1 MSAGRTTPP
10 LPRSPRPP
18 QTGPSLAGD
27 GQAKLRQ
34 SAFSAWLSL
43 LASGGTLVCC
53 ALPAL
58 LVMLGAGAALSGL
71 VSAVPQFVWLSE
83 HKGWVFGSASVL
95 MLAGG
100 WLQWRNRTAP
110 CPLDPQL
117 RAACLR
123 TRRWSLGVYLA
134 SLLLLAVGAAF
145 AFVLP
150 WLMGATAGG

>member
-1 MSAGRTTPP
+1 MAPIAD
-10 LPRSPRPP
+10 
-18 QTGPSLAGD
+18 AGD
-27 GQAKLRQ
+27 GRTQLRQ
-34 SAFSAWLSL
+34 SALAAWLSL
-43 LASGGTLVCC
+43 LASSGTLVCC

-71 VSAVPQFVWLSE
+71 VAAVPQIVWLSE
-83 HKGWVFGSASVL
+83 HKGWVFGTASVL

-100 WLQWRNRTAP
+100 VLQWRNRTAP

-123 TRRWSLGVYLA
+123 TRRWSLVVYA
-134 SLLLLAVGAAF
+134 VSLVLLAIGAAF

-150 WLMGATAGG
+150 ALMGSGAD

>member
-1 MSAGRTTPP
+1 MSADRLATADDGR
-10 LPRSPRPP
+10 
-18 QTGPSLAGD
+18 A
-27 GQAKLRQ
+27 ALRQ

-43 LASGGTLVCC
+43 LASSGTLVCC

-71 VSAVPQFVWLSE
+71 VSAVPQIVWLSE
-83 HKGWVFGSASVL
+83 HKGWVFGTASVL

-100 WLQWRNRTAP
+100 VLQWRNRSAP

-117 RAACLR
+117 RDACLR
-123 TRRWSLGVYLA
+123 TRRWSLAVYGV
-134 SLLLLAVGAAF
+134 SLLLLAIGAAF

-150 WLMGATAGG
+150 TLMSGGGV

>member
-1 MSAGRTTPP
+1 VTASRTATPAPLADGR
-10 LPRSPRPP
+10 
-18 QTGPSLAGD
+18 AE
-27 GQAKLRQ
+27 LRQ
-34 SAFSAWLSL
+34 SAWSAWLSL
-43 LASGGTLVCC
+43 LASSGTLVCC

-71 VSAVPQFVWLSE
+71 VAAVPQIVWLSE
-83 HKGWVFGSASVL
+83 QKALVFGVAGTL

-100 WLQWRNRTAP
+100 VLQWRNRHAP

-123 TRRWSLGVYLA
+123 TRRWSLGVYLV
-134 SLLLLAVGAAF
+134 SLALLAIGAAF

-150 WLMGATAGG
+150 VLMA

>member
-1 MSAGRTTPP
+1 MKSRSRAGRLTP
-10 LPRSPRPP
+10 
-18 QTGPSLAGD
+18 LADASD
-27 GQAKLRQ
+27 GRAELRQ
-34 SAFSAWLSL
+34 SALSAWLSL
-43 LASGGTLVCC
+43 LASSGTLVCC

-71 VSAVPQFVWLSE
+71 VAAVPQIVWLSE
-83 HKGWVFGSASVL
+83 HKGWIFGIASVL

-100 WLQWRNRTAP
+100 VLQWRNRTAL

-123 TRRWSLGVYLA
+123 TRRWSLVVYA
-134 SLLLLAVGAAF
+134 VSLVLLAIGAAF

-150 WLMGATAGG
+150 ALMGSGVD